1 MEHISVDLKK
11 LDEMT
16 NLLKNLH
23 LVTGMTVTL
32 YNSKRLW
39 VSSYPL
45 NNCNFC
51 KLLRSNTEY
60 HMQCR
65 ANDTEAFRLCNE
77 QKKMIV
83 YKCYMGLYEIIIPLF
98 DQDIIY
104 GYLILGQA
112 IEDSEEA
119 KKKCLYNLRKSNP
132 NVSDETL
139 RYATD
144 TTLAISEEKLVAIA
158 QMSQIFAEYIGEK
171 KLIETELMGLAN
183 LAATYI
189 REHFTE
195 KITNAELCYVFL
207 CDRKKLAS
215 EFRKVHGMS
224 IVDYTN
230 NLRLRKAR
238 QMLQNNPDLNLNYL
252 ATTVGFSYQSYFST
266 LFYKKYGMTPTDMQK
281 KYKKELKDK
290 EKEGENL

>member
-11 LDEMT
+11 FDET
-16 NLLKNLH
+16 NQLLKNIH
-23 LVTGMTVTL
+23 LLTGMTVTL

-39 VSSYPL
+39 VTSYPL
-45 NNCNFC
+45 YNCNFC

-60 HMQCR
+60 HMRCR
-65 ANDTEAFRLCNE
+65 ANDTEAFKLCTE

-83 YKCYMGLYEIIIPLF
+83 YKCFMGLYEIIVPLF
-98 DQDIIY
+98 DQDTIY
-104 GYLILGQA
+104 GYLLLGQVL
-112 IEDSEEA
+112 EDSDEA
-119 KKKCLYNLRKSNP
+119 KKKCLENLRISNP
-132 NVSDETL
+132 NVPDEVL
-139 RYATD
+139 GDAID
-144 TTLAISEEKLVAIA
+144 TTPTISEEKLMAIA
-158 QMSQIFAEYIGEK
+158 QMAHIYAEHISEK
-171 KLIETELMGLAN
+171 KLIENELSGLAN

-266 LFYKKYGMTPTDMQK
+266 LFYKKYGMSPTEMQK
-281 KYKKELKDK
+281 KYKEEMKNK

>member
-1 MEHISVDLKK
+1 
-11 LDEMT
+11 
-16 NLLKNLH
+16 
-23 LVTGMTVTL
+23 
-32 YNSKRLW
+32 
-39 VSSYPL
+39 
-45 NNCNFC
+45 
-51 KLLRSNTEY
+51 
-60 HMQCR
+60 MQCR
-65 ANDTEAFRLCNE
+65 ANDTAAFKLCAE

-98 DQDIIY
+98 DQDTIY
-104 GYLILGQA
+104 GYLLLGQA
-112 IEDSEEA
+112 IEDSDKA
-119 KKKCLYNLRKSNP
+119 KKKCLDNLRKSNP
-132 NVSDETL
+132 NISDEIL
-139 RYATD
+139 RDAID
-144 TTLAISEEKLVAIA
+144 TTLTISEEKLMAIA
-158 QMSQIFAEYIGEK
+158 QMAHIYAEHISEK
-171 KLIETELMGLAN
+171 KLIENELGGLAN

-207 CDRKKLAS
+207 CDRKKLSS

-266 LFYKKYGMTPTDMQK
+266 LFYKKYGMSPTEMQK
-281 KYKKELKDK
+281 KYKEEMKNK